1 MVRTWPTAWPTL
13 TVMVPFEL
21 GAFELCALEP
31 CAPASCAFAP
41 FAFAPCTLAGEE
53 KISLLPEP
61 EGQPLTVLF
70 S

>member
-21 GAFELCALEP
+21 PAFELCALD
-31 CAPASCAFAP
+31 
-41 FAFAPCTLAGEE
+41 GEE
-53 KISLLPEP
+53 KISLLAEP

>member
-21 GAFELCALEP
+21 PAFELCA
-31 CAPASCAFAP
+31 
-41 FAFAPCTLAGEE
+41 LAGEE

>member
-21 GAFELCALEP
+21 RAFEL

>member
-21 GAFELCALEP
+21 PASELCV
-31 CAPASCAFAP
+31 
-41 FAFAPCTLAGEE
+41 LAGEE

-61 EGQPLTVLF
+61 EGQPLTVLL

>member
-21 GAFELCALEP
+21 GAFAL
-31 CAPASCAFAP
+31 CAPASCAFVLCV
-41 FAFAPCTLAGEE
+41 FALCTLDGEE

>member
-21 GAFELCALEP
+21 
-31 CAPASCAFAP
+31 CAFAP
-41 FAFAPCTLAGEE
+41 FAFALCTLDGEE

>member
-21 GAFELCALEP
+21 P
-31 CAPASCAFAP
+31 
-41 FAFAPCTLAGEE
+41 AFAPCTLDGEE
-53 KISLLPEP
+53 KISLLAEP